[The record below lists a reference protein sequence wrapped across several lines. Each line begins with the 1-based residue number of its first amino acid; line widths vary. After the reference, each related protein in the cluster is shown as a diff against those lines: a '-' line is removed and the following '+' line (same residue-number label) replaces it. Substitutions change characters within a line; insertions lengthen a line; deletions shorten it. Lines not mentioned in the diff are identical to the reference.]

1 MIALVLALISGGA
14 PDATHTAVVQVQ
26 PSCSGVVV
34 APRVVLTAGHCA
46 GVASRVTVGTRVVNV
61 AEKHIYHD
69 FTGSSSDELAGL
81 DLAAL
86 VLTEDTGVAPLAYAR
101 TPPALGPA
109 TAIGFGSGQREAADV
124 TMQSPCERL
133 VGFGDAVRFADDG
146 DSGGALVA
154 NGELVGILSFRTLTM
169 PPDWA
174 VRTDPYARWI
184 DAVVAGTPDD
194 ACTQTCPPA
203 ASDCFRAPADNA
215 GCSCNVASH
224 GTGGAL
230 AVMLLLVLAR
240 RR

>member
-1 MIALVLALISGGA
+1 MIALLFALISGGA

-26 PSCSGVVV
+26 PICSGVVV

-46 GVASRVTVGTRVVNV
+46 HVASSVAVAGRTVLI
-61 AEKHIYHD
+61 AEKHLYPD
-69 FTGSSSDELAGL
+69 YTGATSDELAGL

-86 VLTEDTGVAPLAYAR
+86 VLSEDTGVAPLPYAR

-133 VGFGDAVRFADDG
+133 VGFGDAVHFAEDG

-154 NGELVGILSFRTLTM
+154 GGELVGILSFRTLSM

-184 DAVVAGTPDD
+184 DAVVAGAPDD

-203 ASDCFRAPADNA
+203 ASDCFRAPAEDA
-215 GCSCNVASH
+215 GCSCSVASH

-230 AVMLLLVLAR
+230 AVMLLLMLAR